1 VAKESPAWHRSA
13 QRVLPA
19 AAVILA
25 AITLTACGGSGV
37 QSPASPGSAGPS
49 AVSATAPASSA
60 AVLRETGSSLLY
72 PLFSIWAT
80 AYHSQFAR
88 ITITIASTGSGAGL
102 AAAADGKADVGA
114 SDAYLSSANVA
125 ASPDLEN
132 IPLAISAQQVS
143 YNLPGLKASLRLSG
157 AVLAQMYQGTI
168 TTWND
173 PAIARLNPGVTLP
186 GTRVV
191 PLHRS
196 DSSGDTFLFTT
207 YLSRQDPAWSG
218 SVSYGTTVAWPA
230 VPGALAAKGNT
241 GMVKSC
247 AAAPGCVAYI
257 GISYESQ
264 TAAAGLGQAALLD
277 DAGSYEQPTAATIGA
292 DAAGF
297 ASTTPASGTLSLI
310 DGTSAGAYPLVNYE
324 YAIVSTSQPTATK
337 ATDLQALL
345 NWVLTTG
352 QQSTYLGQV
361 NFQPLPPSV
370 VAIAQA
376 LTQKITS

>member
-1 VAKESPAWHRSA
+1 VAKESPVRFGSA
-13 QRVLPA
+13 AA

-25 AITLTACGGSGV
+25 AVTLTACSGSSV
-37 QSPASPGSAGPS
+37 PAPASPGSARPS
-49 AVSATAPASSA
+49 APSATAPASST
-60 AVLRETGSSLLY
+60 AVLKETGSSLLY
-72 PLFSIWAT
+72 PLFNIWAT
-80 AYHSQFAR
+80 AYHSQFPR
-88 ITITIASTGSGAGL
+88 ITITTASTGSGAGL
-102 AAAADGKADVGA
+102 TAAADGKADVGA

-143 YNLPGLKASLRLSG
+143 YNLPDLKTSLRLNG
-157 AVLAQMYQGTI
+157 TVLAQMYQGTI
-168 TTWND
+168 TSWND
-173 PAIARLNPGVTLP
+173 PAIAKLNPGVTLP
-186 GTRVV
+186 PTRVV

-207 YLSRQDPAWSG
+207 YLSRQDPAWSS
-218 SVSYGTTVAWPA
+218 SVSYGTTVAWPS

-241 GMVKSC
+241 GMVSSC
-247 AAAPGCVAYI
+247 AAHPGCVAYI

-277 DAGSYEQPTAATIGA
+277 DAGSYQQPTAATIGA

-324 YAIVSTSQPTATK
+324 YAIVSTSQPTTTK

-345 NWVLTTG
+345 NWILTTG
-352 QQSTYLGQV
+352 QQSTYLAQV

>member
-1 VAKESPAWHRSA
+1 
-13 QRVLPA
+13 VLK
-19 AAVILA
+19 
-25 AITLTACGGSGV
+25 
-37 QSPASPGSAGPS
+37 
-49 AVSATAPASSA
+49 
-60 AVLRETGSSLLY
+60 ETGSSLLY
-72 PLFSIWAT
+72 PLFSIWVA
-80 AYHSQFAR
+80 AYRSQFPR
-88 ITITIASTGSGAGL
+88 ITITTASTGSGTGL

-132 IPLAISAQQVS
+132 IPLAVSAQQVS
-143 YNLPGLKASLRLSG
+143 YNLPGLKGSLRLSG
-157 AVLAQMYQGTI
+157 AILAQMYQGTI

-186 GTRVV
+186 PARVV

-207 YLSRQDPAWSG
+207 YLSRQDQAWSS
-218 SVSYGTTVAWPA
+218 SVSYGTTVAWPSI
-230 VPGALAAKGNT
+230 PGAIAAKGNT
-241 GMVKSC
+241 GMVSSC
-247 AAAPGCVAYI
+247 AATRGCVAYI

-324 YAIVSTSQPTATK
+324 YAIVSTSQPTTTK

-345 NWVLTTG
+345 NWILTTG
-352 QQSTYLGQV
+352 QQSTYLAQV

-370 VAIAQA
+370 VAIAEA